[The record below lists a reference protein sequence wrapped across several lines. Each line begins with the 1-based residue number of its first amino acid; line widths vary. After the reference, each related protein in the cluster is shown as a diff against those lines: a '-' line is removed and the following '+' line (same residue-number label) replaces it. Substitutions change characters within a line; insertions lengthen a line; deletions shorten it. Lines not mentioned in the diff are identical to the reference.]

1 MQPKIFIFTGLVISA
16 ESGLTTVRG
25 SDGLWND
32 HSIDDV
38 CNEHTWR
45 HNYALVHDFYNDLR
59 RTLADSEPNQGHHS
73 IANIQKKYGDAVDI
87 VRSEEHTSELQSRGH
102 LVCRLLLEK

>member
-1 MQPKIFIFTGLVISA
+1 MQPKIFIFTGSGISA
-16 ESGLTTVRG
+16 ESGLTTFRG

-45 HNYALVHDFYNDLR
+45 HNYELVHDFYNDLR
-59 RTLADSEPNQGHHS
+59 RTLADSVTIQGHHS
-73 IANIQKKYGDAVDI
+73 IDIITKHNGDTVYDI
-87 VRSEEHTSELQSRGH
+87 INYLYTLLQHCVS
-102 LVCRLLLEK
+102 